1 MKPLLKPSSINF
13 CSPHCVF
20 FLRWDIW
27 CILRPWRNIEDESWL
42 HEILQ
47 LSLRLF
53 EIWLQYDNYAAW
65 SFSLRCGFVFFFL
78 LFLGITSRGR
88 WSPCFESGNCRKKKN
103 WIRPASQPVNSRWI
117 WVVVQ
122 LVFFWK
128 LHSAQDCCLAIRS
141 AFLLVR
147 KLRKPEIF
155 GEASSVKLWLVSWG
169 VEIWFLFCENAWIY

>member
-20 FLRWDIW
+20 FYVEIFDVFWGPGETLKMSPGCMRFCSWAFDCLRSD
-27 CILRPWRNIEDESWL
+27 CNMTTMRHGAFRSGVAL
-42 HEILQ
+42 
-47 LSLRLF
+47 
-53 EIWLQYDNYAAW
+53 
-65 SFSLRCGFVFFFL
+65 FFFL
-78 LFLGITSRGR
+78 LFLGSTSRGR

-122 LVFFWK
+122 LVLFWK

-169 VEIWFLFCENAWIY
+169 VEIWFLLCEHAWIY